1 MVEYGGNRPKIEV
14 FTLADEMD
22 VYHFDWS
29 HSLVSIHAPAWGATD
44 IGGEIGRINKV
55 SIHAPAWGATAL
67 SGPNGNQWIT
77 YAFPRS
83 Y

>member
-29 HSLVSIHAPAWGATD
+29 HSLEFFRKYTHI
-44 IGGEIGRINKV
+44 
-55 SIHAPAWGATAL
+55 TAICNL
-67 SGPNGNQWIT
+67 LK
-77 YAFPRS
+77 
-83 Y
+83 